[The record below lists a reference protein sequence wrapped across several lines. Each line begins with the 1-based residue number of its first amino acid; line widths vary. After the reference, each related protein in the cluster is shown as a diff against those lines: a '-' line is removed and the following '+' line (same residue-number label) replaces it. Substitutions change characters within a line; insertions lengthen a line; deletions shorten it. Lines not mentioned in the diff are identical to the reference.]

1 MLTHG
6 VSVCD
11 TGRVWVSAT
20 KMIDPVFSDTR
31 NSHPYV
37 NTHTH
42 TKPQPHTYENTTTHT
57 KPQPHTHTHAHT
69 HTHTHTL

>member
-37 NTHTH
+37 NTHT
-42 TKPQPHTYENTTTHT
+42 KPQPHTYENTTTHT